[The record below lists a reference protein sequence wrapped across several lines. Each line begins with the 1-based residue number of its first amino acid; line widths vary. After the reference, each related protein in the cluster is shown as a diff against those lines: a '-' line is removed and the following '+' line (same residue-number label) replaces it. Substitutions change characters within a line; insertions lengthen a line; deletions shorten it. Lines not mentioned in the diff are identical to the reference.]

1 MKKISLS
8 FLLLVVIGVSAQAQG
23 GGFRFGVKAG
33 ANLNQLTG
41 QTFKDGYDLSY
52 HAGVFAEIDITK
64 RFGIQ
69 PELLWNQS
77 SSTRATSFN
86 AIYQTLPTDLKLNYL
101 SIPVLLRFNIG
112 SLITLNAGPQFSIL
126 MNQSDNLIQNGQ
138 AAFKKGDLSLVAGA
152 QLNLTAL
159 RIYGRYNV
167 GLQDINDAA
176 NQEKWTNKQIQ
187 LGVGLRF

>member
-1 MKKISLS
+1 
-8 FLLLVVIGVSAQAQG
+8 
-23 GGFRFGVKAG
+23 
-33 ANLNQLTG
+33 
-41 QTFKDGYDLSY
+41 
-52 HAGVFAEIDITK
+52 
-64 RFGIQ
+64 
-69 PELLWNQS
+69 
-77 SSTRATSFN
+77 
-86 AIYQTLPTDLKLNYL
+86 
-101 SIPVLLRFNIG
+101 LRFNIG

-138 AAFKKGDLSLVAGA
+138 DAFKKGDLSLVAGA

-167 GLQDINDAA
+167 GLQNINDAA